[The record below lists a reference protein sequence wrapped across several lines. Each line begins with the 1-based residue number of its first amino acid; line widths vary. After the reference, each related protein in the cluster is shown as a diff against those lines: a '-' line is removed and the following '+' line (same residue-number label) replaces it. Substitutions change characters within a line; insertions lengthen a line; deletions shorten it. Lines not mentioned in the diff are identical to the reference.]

1 MAGRGIP
8 DVRRHLA
15 LALVL
20 AAVLVAHYAYYL
32 WPDLTRDRQSAKYV
46 GDGLGF
52 ALLCA
57 VAAWQSRGT
66 SVGALVTAA
75 ATWGALE
82 GLQQFGCGLATWAQ
96 PARAGDLC
104 IQLVGPWPYIATA
117 SALLAWLIT
126 RKK

>member
-1 MAGRGIP
+1 M
-8 DVRRHLA
+8 RRYLA
-15 LALVL
+15 PALVL
-20 AAVLVAHYAYYL
+20 AAVLAAHYAYYL

-57 VAAWQSRGT
+57 LVWWQSRGT
-66 SVGALVTAA
+66 GVGALVAAA
-75 ATWGALE
+75 ATWGVLE

-104 IQLVGPWPYIATA
+104 IQLVGPWPYLAA
-117 SALLAWLIT
+117 AAALVVYALY
-126 RKK
+126 RKKP